1 MEPGMI
7 TDMHTNVTQ
16 LHPKARLPGPDMEAS
31 LRKAFERGE
40 FTLIYQPQVSLLTN
54 EIEGFEALLRC
65 DSPALAN
72 TTIEQ
77 FLPVLE
83 ESGLILQVGE
93 WVLRQACRDLKQKQ
107 MLYNKNYKV
116 AVNLSL
122 RQFADEGLPALIESI
137 LAETGVDPSC
147 LELEITEDIFTDSVL
162 TSMRTIRDVHALGVK
177 FAIDDFGTGYSSLK
191 FLSRLP
197 FSNLKI
203 DKSFTADI
211 ESDPDAAAIASAIIM
226 LAHRLGLTVVA
237 EGVETEGQL
246 RFLQQNGC
254 DLAQGYHFAK
264 PAGFDELHRM
274 ISALQDDG
282 HDFDVVRGVIL

>member
-1 MEPGMI
+1 
-7 TDMHTNVTQ
+7 
-16 LHPKARLPGPDMEAS
+16 MEAC
-31 LRKAFERGE
+31 LRQAFERNE
-40 FTLIYQPQVSLLTN
+40 FTLIYQPQISLLTN

-72 TTIEQ
+72 TTPEQ

-83 ESGLILQVGE
+83 ESGLIMPVGE

-122 RQFADEGLPALIESI
+122 RQFGDDALPALIASI
-137 LAETGVDPSC
+137 LTETGVHPSC
-147 LELEITEDIFTDSVL
+147 LELEITEDMFTDSVL
-162 TSMRTIRDVHALGVK
+162 TSTRTIQDVHALGVK

-191 FLSRLP
+191 FLKRLP

-226 LAHRLGLTVVA
+226 LAHRLGMTVVA

-246 RFLQQNGC
+246 EFLQQNGC

-274 ISALQDDG
+274 ISALQDDDE
-282 HDFDVVRGVIL
+282 DFHLHQRFF

>member
-1 MEPGMI
+1 MSEFMQNLPATAPAPRHSAFRPGKP
-7 TDMHTNVTQ
+7 Q
-16 LHPKARLPGPDMEAS
+16 MEAC
-31 LRKAFERGE
+31 LRQALERGE
-40 FTLIYQPQVSLLTN
+40 FALIYQPQISLLTN

-65 DSPALAN
+65 DNPALAHC
-72 TTIEQ
+72 TPEQ

-83 ESGLILQVGE
+83 ETGLIVPVGE

-122 RQFADEGLPALIESI
+122 RQFTDDGLPTLIQQI
-137 LAETGVDPSC
+137 LDETGVHPSC
-147 LELEITEDIFTDSVL
+147 LELEITEDMFTESVL
-162 TSMRTIRDVHALGVK
+162 SSTRTLQQVHALGCK

-191 FLSRLP
+191 FLKRLP

-211 ESDPDAAAIASAIIM
+211 ETDSDAAAIASAIIM

-237 EGVETEGQL
+237 EGVETAGQL
-246 RFLQQNGC
+246 QFLQQNGC

-264 PAGFDELHRM
+264 PAGFDELHKM
-274 ISALQDDG
+274 ISSLQDDED
-282 HDFDVVRGVIL
+282 DFHLHKQFF

>member
-1 MEPGMI
+1 MPELSRNA
-7 TDMHTNVTQ
+7 TDPSLAGTK
-16 LHPKARLPGPDMEAS
+16 LRPAKPAMEAC
-31 LRKAFERGE
+31 LREAVERGE
-40 FTLIYQPQVSLLTN
+40 FSLIYQPQISLLTN

-72 TTIEQ
+72 TTPEQ

-83 ESGLILQVGE
+83 ESGLIMPVGE
-93 WVLRQACRDLKQKQ
+93 WVLRQACSDLKQKQ
-107 MLYNKNYKV
+107 MLYNKNYKI

-122 RQFADEGLPALIESI
+122 RQFGDDELPALIASI
-137 LAETGVDPSC
+137 LAETGVHPSC
-147 LELEITEDIFTDSVL
+147 LELEITEDMFTDSVL
-162 TSMRTIRDVHALGVK
+162 TSTRTIQDVHALGVK

-191 FLSRLP
+191 FLKRLP

-226 LAHRLGLTVVA
+226 LAHRLGMTVVA

-246 RFLQQNGC
+246 DFLQQNGC

-274 ISALQDDG
+274 ISALQDDDE
-282 HDFDVVRGVIL
+282 DFHLHQRFF

>member
-1 MEPGMI
+1 MPESSRNA
-7 TDMHTNVTQ
+7 TDPSLADTK
-16 LHPKARLPGPDMEAS
+16 LRPAKPAMEAF
-31 LRKAFERGE
+31 LRQAFERGE
-40 FTLIYQPQVSLLTN
+40 FTLIYQPQISLLTN

-72 TTIEQ
+72 TTPEQ

-83 ESGLILQVGE
+83 ESGLIMPVGE

-107 MLYNKNYKV
+107 MLYNKNYKI

-122 RQFADEGLPALIESI
+122 RQFGDDGLPALIASI
-137 LAETGVDPSC
+137 LAETGVHPSC
-147 LELEITEDIFTDSVL
+147 LELEITEDMFTDSVL
-162 TSMRTIRDVHALGVK
+162 TSTRTIQDVHALGVK

-191 FLSRLP
+191 FLKRLP

-226 LAHRLGLTVVA
+226 LAHRLGMTVVA

-246 RFLQQNGC
+246 DFLQQNGC

-274 ISALQDDG
+274 ISALQDDDE
-282 HDFDVVRGVIL
+282 DFHLHQRFF

>member
-1 MEPGMI
+1 
-7 TDMHTNVTQ
+7 
-16 LHPKARLPGPDMEAS
+16 MEAS
-31 LRKAFERGE
+31 LRQAFERSE
-40 FTLIYQPQVSLLTN
+40 FTLIYQPQISLLTN

-65 DSPALAN
+65 DSPALAD
-72 TTIEQ
+72 TTPEQ

-83 ESGLILQVGE
+83 ESGLIMPVGE
-93 WVLRQACRDLKQKQ
+93 WVLRQACRDVKQKQ

-122 RQFADEGLPALIESI
+122 RQFGDDALPALIESI
-137 LAETGVDPSC
+137 LAETGVHPSC
-147 LELEITEDIFTDSVL
+147 LELEITEDMFTDSVL
-162 TSMRTIRDVHALGVK
+162 TSTRTIQDVHALGVK

-191 FLSRLP
+191 FLKRLP

-211 ESDPDAAAIASAIIM
+211 ETDPDAAAIASAIIM
-226 LAHRLGLTVVA
+226 LAHRLGMTVVA

-246 RFLQQNGC
+246 NFLQQNGC

-274 ISALQDDG
+274 ISALQDDDEDY
-282 HDFDVVRGVIL
+282 HLLHQRFL